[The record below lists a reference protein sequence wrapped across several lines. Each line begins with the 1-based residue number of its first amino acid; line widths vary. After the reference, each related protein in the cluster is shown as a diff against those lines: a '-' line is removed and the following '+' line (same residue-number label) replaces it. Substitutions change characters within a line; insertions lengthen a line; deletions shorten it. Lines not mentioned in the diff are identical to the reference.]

1 MITEAIQS
9 VLDKLQEKEKLAIA
23 NRQQLKLLESK
34 QKTSDAQVLSI
45 LKLATQVKE
54 QQTKFKK
61 VERIIDDQIMKQSA
75 DQQENTTNFNNFKS
89 LLTQRVKEA

>member
-1 MITEAIQS
+1 M
-9 VLDKLQEKEKLAIA
+9 
-23 NRQQLKLLESK
+23 
-34 QKTSDAQVLSI
+34 LSI

-75 DQQENTTNFNNFKS
+75 DQQQNTTSFNNFKS
-89 LLTQRVKEA
+89 LLTQRVTEA

>member
-1 MITEAIQS
+1 M
-9 VLDKLQEKEKLAIA
+9 
-23 NRQQLKLLESK
+23 
-34 QKTSDAQVLSI
+34 LSI

-75 DQQENTTNFNNFKS
+75 DQQQNTTSFNNFKS
-89 LLTQRVKEA
+89 LITQRVTEA

>member
-1 MITEAIQS
+1 VS
-9 VLDKLQEKEKLAIA
+9 
-23 NRQQLKLLESK
+23 
-34 QKTSDAQVLSI
+34 SI

-75 DQQENTTNFNNFKS
+75 DQQENTTSVNNFKS
-89 LLTQRVKEA
+89 LLT